1 MKTDVI
7 AIFDL
12 GKTNKKFVLY
22 DEQLQPVYKNTLQLP
37 ETVDEDLFPCEDHM
51 LLKDWMLSSFA
62 EAVHLRKYKIN
73 GINFSAY
80 GATLVHL
87 DKDHQPIAPVYN
99 YLKPYDKTLQQSLYE
114 NHGGTTRFC
123 SETASP
129 PLGHLN
135 SGLTLYWLQQQQPDL
150 FAQIQC
156 SLHLPE
162 FCSFLFSDDLHS
174 GITSIGCHTHLW
186 DFPQH
191 DYHRWVTEEGLLQ
204 KLAPLRPS
212 GHVILKQFNGSN
224 LLVGM
229 GLHDS
234 SSALIPHLKR
244 ETEPFALLST
254 GTWCITLNPY
264 NQEPL
269 TADELESDC
278 LCYMSY
284 AGTPVKAARYFAG
297 KIHEDMVD
305 GLCKVYEKKPEYF
318 YNMSFDEGLFLMA
331 EEAHNLG
338 DAVSYYNL
346 PSAAQA
352 YHHFMYSLINR
363 LLPSIQLAIGNS
375 EVRRVL
381 VEGGFCRNKIFM
393 TLLHRFLP
401 NTDLLTSGDEEAS
414 ALGAAMLMQDALQE
428 KKVLVS

>member
-1 MKTDVI
+1 MRTEVI

-12 GKTNKKFVLY
+12 GKTNKKFLLY
-22 DEQLQPVYKNTLQLP
+22 DEHLQLVYKNSLQLP
-37 ETVDEDLFPCEDHM
+37 ETVDEDLFPCEDHI

-62 EAVHLRKYKIN
+62 EAVHLRKYKIV
-73 GINFSAY
+73 GLNFSAY
-80 GATLVHL
+80 GATMVHL
-87 DKDHQPIAPVYN
+87 DSDNQPIAPAYN
-99 YLKPYDKTLQQSLYE
+99 YLKPYDKSLQQSLYQRY
-114 NHGGTTRFC
+114 GGRTSFC

-135 SGLTLYWLQQQQPDL
+135 SGLTLYWLQQVYPKL
-150 FAQIQC
+150 YSQIKC

-174 GITSIGCHTHLW
+174 GITSLGCHTHLW
-186 DFPQH
+186 DFAKH
-191 DYHRWVTEEGLLQ
+191 DYHRWVREESLIQ

-212 GHVILKQFNGSN
+212 GYAIQKQFNGKN

-244 ETEPFALLST
+244 EESSFALLST
-254 GTWCITLNPY
+254 GTWCITLNPF

-269 TADELESDC
+269 TAQELEADC

-284 AGTPVKAARYFAG
+284 TGTPVKAARYFAG
-297 KIHEDMVD
+297 KIHEDMVN
-305 GLCKVYEKKPEYF
+305 GLCQVYEKLPEYF
-318 YNMSFDEGLFLMA
+318 YSLSFDEGLFLMA
-331 EEAHNLG
+331 EEAYDLS
-338 DAVSYYNL
+338 DSVSYYNL

-352 YHHFMYSLINR
+352 YHHFIYSLVRR
-363 LLPSIQLAIGNS
+363 LIPSIQLAIGNTD
-375 EVRRVL
+375 VRRL
-381 VEGGFCRNKIFM
+381 IVEGGFCRNKIFM

-401 NTDLLTSGDEEAS
+401 HVDLLTSGDEEAS
-414 ALGAAMLMQDALQE
+414 ALGAAMLMYDVLQE
-428 KKVLVS
+428 QKVLVS